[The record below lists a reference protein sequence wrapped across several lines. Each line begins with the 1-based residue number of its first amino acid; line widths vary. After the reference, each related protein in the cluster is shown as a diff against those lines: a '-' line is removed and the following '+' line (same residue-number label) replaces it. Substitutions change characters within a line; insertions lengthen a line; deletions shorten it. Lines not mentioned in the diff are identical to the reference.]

1 MTTKA
6 DFTEQEWEQ
15 VLEGP
20 TSAGM
25 ILITAQHGGTIR
37 ETVSMA
43 KAYAE
48 ARQLHGQSELLDSIV
63 AAKPELDHTHAG
75 SPEELRA
82 HLLANVR
89 DAVALLQ
96 AKATPQEIEEYKRF
110 VVNLA
115 DTVARAHR
123 EGGRGEDPVSDVER
137 AAIAEITQALGQ
149 PEPAA

>member
-6 DFTEQEWEQ
+6 DFTEQEWGV

-25 ILITAQHGGTIR
+25 IVITAQRGGTLR

-48 ARQLHGQSELLDSIV
+48 ARQLHGQSELLDAIV
-63 AAKPELDHTHAG
+63 AAKPEVDHTRSG
-75 SPEELRA
+75 SIEELKE
-82 HLLANVR
+82 HYLGNLR
-89 DAVALLQ
+89 DAVGLLDG
-96 AKATPQEIEEYKRF
+96 KATPQELEEYKRF

-115 DTVARAHR
+115 NRVAAAHR
-123 EGGRGEDPVSDVER
+123 EGARTEDPVSDTER
-137 AAIAEITQALGQ
+137 TAIASIEQALG
-149 PEPAA
+149 

>member
-6 DFTEQEWEQ
+6 DYTEQDWEL

-25 ILITAQHGGTIR
+25 LIITAQRGGTFR

-63 AAKPELDHTHAG
+63 ATKPELDRTHHG
-75 SPEELRA
+75 SPEELKA
-82 HLLANVR
+82 HLLENIGGAASLVR
-89 DAVALLQ
+89 
-96 AKATPQEIEEYKRF
+96 AKATPQEFDEYRRF

-115 DTVARAHR
+115 ERVAGAHK
-123 EGGRGEDPVSDVER
+123 EKGGGEDPVSDVEH
-137 AAIAEITQALGQ
+137 AVIAEIAQALEQ
-149 PEPAA
+149 SAPAA